1 MTVLQRRAMVS
12 TLFEVVSNVDT
23 TYDAKLL
30 TKQLSALTRTLI
42 SLSSNVL
49 SYYDEKPGCFDG
61 CEKIDT
67 ASLRLLSIIKRL
79 NQNSL
84 KLKTNLEKTIDDLS
98 DISVLLSS
106 AERAVKS
113 ELSRNS
119 YAATTLESCIGWFDS
134 EIMYLADYNKR

>member
-1 MTVLQRRAMVS
+1 MVLQRPAMVS
-12 TLFEVVSNVDT
+12 TRLETVSNVDV
-23 TYDAKLL
+23 TYDTKLL
-30 TKQLSALTRTLI
+30 SKQLGALTRTLI

-49 SYYDEKPGCFDG
+49 SYYDEKPGCFDS

-106 AERAVKS
+106 AERTVKADLQ
-113 ELSRNS
+113 ENS
-119 YAATTLESCIGWFDS
+119 YAVTTLGSCIDWLDS
-134 EIMYLADYNKR
+134 EIEYLVDFETR

>member
-1 MTVLQRRAMVS
+1 MVLQRPATVS
-12 TLFEVVSNVDT
+12 TLLETVSSVDT

-30 TKQLSALTRTLI
+30 TKQLGALTRTLI

-106 AERAVKS
+106 AERTVKADLQ
-113 ELSRNS
+113 ENS
-119 YAATTLESCIGWFDS
+119 YAVTILGSCIDWLDS
-134 EIMYLADYNKR
+134 EIEYLVDFETR

>member
-49 SYYDEKPGCFDG
+49 SYYDEKPGCFDS

-84 KLKTNLEKTIDDLS
+84 KLETNLEKIIDDLS

-106 AERAVKS
+106 AERTVKADLQ
-113 ELSRNS
+113 ENS
-119 YAATTLESCIGWFDS
+119 YAVTTLGSCIDWLDS
-134 EIMYLADYNKR
+134 EIEYLVDFETR

>member
-1 MTVLQRRAMVS
+1 MVLQRPAMVS
-12 TLFEVVSNVDT
+12 TLLETVSNVDV
-23 TYDAKLL
+23 TYDTKLL
-30 TKQLSALTRTLI
+30 SKQLGALTRTLI

-49 SYYDEKPGCFDG
+49 SYYDEKPGCFDS

-84 KLKTNLEKTIDDLS
+84 KLKTNLEKTVDDLS

-106 AERAVKS
+106 AERTVKADLQ
-113 ELSRNS
+113 ENS
-119 YAATTLESCIGWFDS
+119 YAVTTLGSCIDWLDS
-134 EIMYLADYNKR
+134 EIEYLVDFETR

>member
-1 MTVLQRRAMVS
+1 MAS
-12 TLFEVVSNVDT
+12 TLLETVSNVDV
-23 TYDAKLL
+23 TYDTKLL
-30 TKQLSALTRTLI
+30 SKQLGALTRTLI

-49 SYYDEKPGCFDG
+49 SYYDEKPGCFDS

-106 AERAVKS
+106 AERTVKADLQ
-113 ELSRNS
+113 ENS
-119 YAATTLESCIGWFDS
+119 YAVTTLGSCIDWLDS
-134 EIMYLADYNKR
+134 EIEYLVDFETR

>member
-1 MTVLQRRAMVS
+1 MVLQRPAMVS
-12 TLFEVVSNVDT
+12 TLLETVSNVDV
-23 TYDAKLL
+23 TYDTKLL
-30 TKQLSALTRTLI
+30 SKQLGALTRTLI

-49 SYYDEKPGCFDG
+49 SYYDEKPGCFDN

-106 AERAVKS
+106 AERTVKADLQ
-113 ELSRNS
+113 ENS
-119 YAATTLESCIGWFDS
+119 YAVTTLGSCIEWLDS
-134 EIMYLADYNKR
+134 EIMYLADCNKG

>member
-1 MTVLQRRAMVS
+1 MTALRRPAMVS
-12 TLFEVVSNVDT
+12 TLLETVSNVDV
-23 TYDAKLL
+23 TYDTKLL
-30 TKQLSALTRTLI
+30 SKQLGALTRTLI

-49 SYYDEKPGCFDG
+49 SYYDEKPGCFDS

-84 KLKTNLEKTIDDLS
+84 KLKTNLDKTIDDLS

-106 AERAVKS
+106 AERTVKADLQ
-113 ELSRNS
+113 ENS
-119 YAATTLESCIGWFDS
+119 YAVTTLGSCIDWLDS
-134 EIMYLADYNKR
+134 EIEYLVDFETM

>member
-1 MTVLQRRAMVS
+1 MAL
-12 TLFEVVSNVDT
+12 TLLETVSNVDT

-30 TKQLSALTRTLI
+30 TKQLGALTRTLI

-49 SYYDEKPGCFDG
+49 SYYDDDQACFDS

-67 ASLRLLSIIKRL
+67 ASLRLLSIVKRV
-79 NQNSL
+79 NKDSL
-84 KLKTNLEKTIDDLS
+84 KIKTSVEKLIDDLS
-98 DISVLLSS
+98 DISVLLSA

-119 YAATTLESCIGWFDS
+119 YAATTLESCIDWLDS
-134 EIMYLADYNKR
+134 EIEYLVDFETR

>member
-1 MTVLQRRAMVS
+1 MVS
-12 TLFEVVSNVDT
+12 TLLETVSNVDV
-23 TYDAKLL
+23 TYDTKLL
-30 TKQLSALTRTLI
+30 SKQLGALTRTLI

-49 SYYDEKPGCFDG
+49 SYYDEKPGCFDS

-106 AERAVKS
+106 AERTVKADLQ
-113 ELSRNS
+113 ENS
-119 YAATTLESCIGWFDS
+119 YAVTTLGSCIDWLDS
-134 EIMYLADYNKR
+134 EIECLVDFETR

>member
-1 MTVLQRRAMVS
+1 MLLET
-12 TLFEVVSNVDT
+12 VSNVDV
-23 TYDAKLL
+23 TYDTKLL
-30 TKQLSALTRTLI
+30 SKQLGALTRTLI

-49 SYYDEKPGCFDG
+49 SYYDEKPGCFDS

-106 AERAVKS
+106 AERTVKAGLQ
-113 ELSRNS
+113 ENS
-119 YAATTLESCIGWFDS
+119 YAVTTLGSCIDWLDS
-134 EIMYLADYNKR
+134 EIEYLVDFETR

>member
-1 MTVLQRRAMVS
+1 MVS
-12 TLFEVVSNVDT
+12 TLLETVSNVDV
-23 TYDAKLL
+23 TYDTKLL
-30 TKQLSALTRTLI
+30 SKQLGALTRTLI

-49 SYYDEKPGCFDG
+49 SYYDEKPGCFDS

-106 AERAVKS
+106 AERTVKADLQ
-113 ELSRNS
+113 ENS
-119 YAATTLESCIGWFDS
+119 YAVTTLGSCIDWLDS
-134 EIMYLADYNKR
+134 EIKYLVDFETR

>member
-1 MTVLQRRAMVS
+1 MVLQRHATAL
-12 TLFEVVSNVDT
+12 TLLETVSNVDV
-23 TYDAKLL
+23 TYDTKLL
-30 TKQLSALTRTLI
+30 SKQLGALTRTLI

-49 SYYDEKPGCFDG
+49 SYYDEKPGCFDS

-106 AERAVKS
+106 AERTVKADLQ
-113 ELSRNS
+113 ENS
-119 YAATTLESCIGWFDS
+119 YAVTTLGSCIDWLDS
-134 EIMYLADYNKR
+134 EIEYLVDFEAK

>member
-1 MTVLQRRAMVS
+1 MTVSQRPAMAS
-12 TLFEVVSNVDT
+12 TLLETVSNVDT

-30 TKQLSALTRTLI
+30 TKQLGALTRTLI

-49 SYYDEKPGCFDG
+49 SYYDEKPGCFDS

-98 DISVLLSS
+98 DISVLLSA
-106 AERAVKS
+106 AERTVKS
-113 ELSRNS
+113 ELPRNS
-119 YAATTLESCIGWFDS
+119 YAATTLESCIDCLDS
-134 EIMYLADYNKR
+134 KIMYLTDYNKG

>member
-1 MTVLQRRAMVS
+1 MVLQRPAMVS
-12 TLFEVVSNVDT
+12 TLLETVSNVDV
-23 TYDAKLL
+23 TYDTKLL
-30 TKQLSALTRTLI
+30 SKQLGALTRTLI

-49 SYYDEKPGCFDG
+49 SYYDEKPGCFDS

-106 AERAVKS
+106 AERTVKADLQ
-113 ELSRNS
+113 ENS
-119 YAATTLESCIGWFDS
+119 YAVTTLGSCIDWLDS
-134 EIMYLADYNKR
+134 EIEYLVDFEAR

>member
-1 MTVLQRRAMVS
+1 MVS
-12 TLFEVVSNVDT
+12 TLLETVSSVDT

-30 TKQLSALTRTLI
+30 TKQLGALTRTLI

-49 SYYDEKPGCFDG
+49 SYYDEKPGCFDS

-79 NQNSL
+79 NQNSF

-106 AERAVKS
+106 AERTVKADLQ
-113 ELSRNS
+113 ENS
-119 YAATTLESCIGWFDS
+119 YAVTTLGSCIDWLDS
-134 EIMYLADYNKR
+134 EIEYLVDFETR

>member
-12 TLFEVVSNVDT
+12 TLLETVSNVDV
-23 TYDAKLL
+23 TYDTKLL
-30 TKQLSALTRTLI
+30 SKQLGALTRTLI

-49 SYYDEKPGCFDG
+49 SYYDEKPGCFDS

-84 KLKTNLEKTIDDLS
+84 KLKTNFEKTIDDLS

-106 AERAVKS
+106 AERTVKAD
-113 ELSRNS
+113 LPGNS
-119 YAATTLESCIGWFDS
+119 YAVTTLGSCIEWLDS
-134 EIMYLADYNKR
+134 EIMYLADYNKG

>member
-1 MTVLQRRAMVS
+1 MVLQRHVTAL
-12 TLFEVVSNVDT
+12 TLLETVSNVDV
-23 TYDAKLL
+23 TYDTKLL
-30 TKQLSALTRTLI
+30 SKQLGALTRTLI

-49 SYYDEKPGCFDG
+49 SYYDEKPGCFDS

-98 DISVLLSS
+98 DISVLLYS
-106 AERAVKS
+106 AERTVKADLQ
-113 ELSRNS
+113 ENS
-119 YAATTLESCIGWFDS
+119 YAVTTLGSCIDWLDS
-134 EIMYLADYNKR
+134 EIEYLVDFETR

>member
-1 MTVLQRRAMVS
+1 MVLQRHAMVS
-12 TLFEVVSNVDT
+12 TLLETVSSVDT

-30 TKQLSALTRTLI
+30 TKQLGALTRTLI
-42 SLSSNVL
+42 GLSSNVL
-49 SYYDEKPGCFDG
+49 PYYDEKPGCFDS

-67 ASLRLLSIIKRL
+67 ASLRLLSIIERL

-106 AERAVKS
+106 AERTVKAD
-113 ELSRNS
+113 LPGNS
-119 YAATTLESCIGWFDS
+119 YAVTTLGSCMDWLDS
-134 EIMYLADYNKR
+134 EIMYLADYNKG

>member
-1 MTVLQRRAMVS
+1 MVS
-12 TLFEVVSNVDT
+12 TLLETVSNVDT

-30 TKQLSALTRTLI
+30 TKQLGALTRTLI

-49 SYYDEKPGCFDG
+49 SYYDEKPGCFDS

-84 KLKTNLEKTIDDLS
+84 KLKTNLEKAIDDLS

-106 AERAVKS
+106 AERTVKADLQ
-113 ELSRNS
+113 ENS
-119 YAATTLESCIGWFDS
+119 YAVTTLGSCIDWLDS
-134 EIMYLADYNKR
+134 EIEYLVDFETR

>member
-1 MTVLQRRAMVS
+1 MVS
-12 TLFEVVSNVDT
+12 TLLETVSNVGT

-30 TKQLSALTRTLI
+30 TKQLGALTRTLI

-49 SYYDEKPGCFDG
+49 SYYDEKPGCFDS

-84 KLKTNLEKTIDDLS
+84 KLKTNLEKKTIDDLS

-106 AERAVKS
+106 AERTVKADLQ
-113 ELSRNS
+113 ETS
-119 YAATTLESCIGWFDS
+119 YAVTTLGSCIDWLDS
-134 EIMYLADYNKR
+134 EIEYLVDFETR

>member
-1 MTVLQRRAMVS
+1 MVLQRHATAL
-12 TLFEVVSNVDT
+12 TLLETVSNVDV
-23 TYDAKLL
+23 TYDTKLL
-30 TKQLSALTRTLI
+30 SKQLGALTRTLI

-49 SYYDEKPGCFDG
+49 SYYDEKPGCFDS

-106 AERAVKS
+106 AERTVKADLQ
-113 ELSRNS
+113 ENS
-119 YAATTLESCIGWFDS
+119 YAVTTLGSCIDWLDS
-134 EIMYLADYNKR
+134 EIEYLVDFETR

>member
-1 MTVLQRRAMVS
+1 MVLQRPAMVS
-12 TLFEVVSNVDT
+12 TLLETASNVDVT
-23 TYDAKLL
+23 SDVKLL

-84 KLKTNLEKTIDDLS
+84 KLKTNFEKTIDDLS

-106 AERAVKS
+106 AGRTIKADLPGS
-113 ELSRNS
+113 S
-119 YAATTLESCIGWFDS
+119 YAVTTLGSCIDWLDS
-134 EIMYLADYNKR
+134 EIEYLVDFETR

>member
-1 MTVLQRRAMVS
+1 MVS
-12 TLFEVVSNVDT
+12 TLLETVSSVDT

-30 TKQLSALTRTLI
+30 TKQLGALTRTLI

-49 SYYDEKPGCFDG
+49 SYYDEKPGCFDS

-67 ASLRLLSIIKRL
+67 ASLRLLSIIERL

-106 AERAVKS
+106 AERTVKADLQ
-113 ELSRNS
+113 ENS
-119 YAATTLESCIGWFDS
+119 YAVTTLRSCIDWLDS
-134 EIMYLADYNKR
+134 EIEYLVDFETR

>member
-1 MTVLQRRAMVS
+1 MVS
-12 TLFEVVSNVDT
+12 TLLETVSNVDVI
-23 TYDAKLL
+23 YDTKLL
-30 TKQLSALTRTLI
+30 SKQLGALTRTLI

-49 SYYDEKPGCFDG
+49 SYYDEKPGCFDS

-106 AERAVKS
+106 AERTVKADLQ
-113 ELSRNS
+113 ENS
-119 YAATTLESCIGWFDS
+119 YAVTTLGSCIDWLDS
-134 EIMYLADYNKR
+134 EIMCLSEYSRW

>member
-1 MTVLQRRAMVS
+1 M
-12 TLFEVVSNVDT
+12 
-23 TYDAKLL
+23 DATSDVKLL
-30 TKQLSALTRTLI
+30 TKQLSSLTRTLI

-49 SYYDEKPGCFDG
+49 SYYDEKPGCFDS

-84 KLKTNLEKTIDDLS
+84 KLKTNLEKKTIDDLS

-106 AERAVKS
+106 AERTVKADLQ
-113 ELSRNS
+113 ENS
-119 YAATTLESCIGWFDS
+119 YAVTTLGSCIDWLDS
-134 EIMYLADYNKR
+134 EIEYLVDFETR

>member
-1 MTVLQRRAMVS
+1 MVLQRPATVS
-12 TLFEVVSNVDT
+12 TLLETVSNVDT

-30 TKQLSALTRTLI
+30 TKQLGALTRTLI

-106 AERAVKS
+106 AERTVKADLQ
-113 ELSRNS
+113 ENS
-119 YAATTLESCIGWFDS
+119 YAVTTLGSCTDWLDS
-134 EIMYLADYNKR
+134 EIEYLVDFETR

>member
-1 MTVLQRRAMVS
+1 M
-12 TLFEVVSNVDT
+12 VSNVDT

-30 TKQLSALTRTLI
+30 TKQLGALTRTLI

-49 SYYDEKPGCFDG
+49 SYYDDDPACFDS

-67 ASLRLLSIIKRL
+67 ASLRLLSIVKRV

-84 KLKTNLEKTIDDLS
+84 KTQTNAEKVIDDLS
-98 DISVLLSS
+98 DISVLLSA

-119 YAATTLESCIGWFDS
+119 YAATTLKSCVDWLDS
-134 EIMYLADYNKR
+134 EIMYLTDYNKG

>member
-1 MTVLQRRAMVS
+1 MVLQRPATVS
-12 TLFEVVSNVDT
+12 TLLETVSNVDV
-23 TYDAKLL
+23 TYDTKLSS
-30 TKQLSALTRTLI
+30 KQLGALTRTLI

-49 SYYDEKPGCFDG
+49 SYYDEKPGCFDS

-106 AERAVKS
+106 AKRTVKADLQ
-113 ELSRNS
+113 ENS
-119 YAATTLESCIGWFDS
+119 YAVTTLGSCIDWLDS
-134 EIMYLADYNKR
+134 EIEYLVDFETR

>member
-1 MTVLQRRAMVS
+1 M
-12 TLFEVVSNVDT
+12 
-23 TYDAKLL
+23 DATSDVKLL
-30 TKQLSALTRTLI
+30 TKQLSSLTRTLI

-49 SYYDEKPGCFDG
+49 SYYDEKPGGFDS

-98 DISVLLSS
+98 DISVLLSA
-106 AERAVKS
+106 AERTVKADLQ
-113 ELSRNS
+113 ENS
-119 YAATTLESCIGWFDS
+119 YAVTTLRSCIDWLDS
-134 EIMYLADYNKR
+134 EIEYLVDFETR

>member
-1 MTVLQRRAMVS
+1 MVLQRPAMVS
-12 TLFEVVSNVDT
+12 TLLETVSNVDV
-23 TYDAKLL
+23 TYDTKLL
-30 TKQLSALTRTLI
+30 SKQLGALTRTLI

-106 AERAVKS
+106 AERTVKAD
-113 ELSRNS
+113 LQANS
-119 YAATTLESCIGWFDS
+119 YAVTTLGSCIDWLDS
-134 EIMYLADYNKR
+134 EIEYLVDFETK

>member
-1 MTVLQRRAMVS
+1 MALQRPAMVS
-12 TLFEVVSNVDT
+12 TLLETVSNVDV
-23 TYDAKLL
+23 TYDTKLL
-30 TKQLSALTRTLI
+30 SKQLGALTRTLI

-49 SYYDEKPGCFDG
+49 SYYDEKPGCFDS

-106 AERAVKS
+106 AERTVKADLQ
-113 ELSRNS
+113 ENS
-119 YAATTLESCIGWFDS
+119 YAVTTLGSCIDWLDS
-134 EIMYLADYNKR
+134 EIEYLVDFETR

>member
-1 MTVLQRRAMVS
+1 MVLQRPAMAS
-12 TLFEVVSNVDT
+12 TLLETVSNVDV
-23 TYDAKLL
+23 TYDTKLL
-30 TKQLSALTRTLI
+30 SKQLGALTRTLI

-49 SYYDEKPGCFDG
+49 SYYDEKPGCFDS

-84 KLKTNLEKTIDDLS
+84 KLKTNLEKTVDDLS

-106 AERAVKS
+106 AERTVKADLQ
-113 ELSRNS
+113 ENS
-119 YAATTLESCIGWFDS
+119 YAVTILGSCIDWLDS
-134 EIMYLADYNKR
+134 EIMYLTDYNKR